1 MKKLIPI
8 STQRRILRDVTNSD
22 KTINFNK
29 LALVLDSLEYDT
41 KHCIHKRKLHWFR
54 SWVQMKNTEFNNKI
68 YKKYDHK
75 YNKSAFPNMNW
86 FVNNLNQASKLLFN
100 KELI

>member
-41 KHCIHKRKLHWFR
+41 KHCIHKRKLYWFR
-54 SWVQMKNTEFNNKI
+54 SWVQMKNKEFNKKI
-68 YKKYDHK
+68 YRKYPLH
-75 YNKSAFPNMNW
+75 NLSNFPNMNW
-86 FVNNLNQASKLLFN
+86 FANSLKQASKLLFN

>member
-41 KHCIHKRKLHWFR
+41 KHCIHKRKLYWFK
-54 SWVQMKNTEFNNKI
+54 SWVQIKNNEFNKRFKHLEN
-68 YKKYDHK
+68 
-75 YNKSAFPNMNW
+75 ANW
-86 FVNNLNQASKLLFN
+86 FINSLNQASKLLFN
-100 KELI
+100 KEII

>member
-41 KHCIHKRKLHWFR
+41 KHCIHKRKLYWFR
-54 SWVQMKNTEFNNKI
+54 SWVQMKNKEFNKKI
-68 YKKYDHK
+68 YRKYPIDLD
-75 YNKSAFPNMNW
+75 YFSCT
-86 FVNNLNQASKLLFN
+86 LLIIEYMTIYFGIFIYIN
-100 KELI
+100 

>member
-41 KHCIHKRKLHWFR
+41 KHCIHKRKLYWFR
-54 SWVQMKNTEFNNKI
+54 SWVQMKNTEFNNKW
-68 YKKYDHK
+68 K
-75 YNKSAFPNMNW
+75 YNKRYKNW
-86 FVNNLNQASKLLFN
+86 FVISLKQATKLLFN

>member
-22 KTINFNK
+22 KSINFNK

-41 KHCIHKRKLHWFR
+41 KHCIHKRKLYWFR
-54 SWVQMKNTEFNNKI
+54 SWVQVKNNEFNKRFKHLRNVPNKGGLE
-68 YKKYDHK
+68 
-75 YNKSAFPNMNW
+75 NANW